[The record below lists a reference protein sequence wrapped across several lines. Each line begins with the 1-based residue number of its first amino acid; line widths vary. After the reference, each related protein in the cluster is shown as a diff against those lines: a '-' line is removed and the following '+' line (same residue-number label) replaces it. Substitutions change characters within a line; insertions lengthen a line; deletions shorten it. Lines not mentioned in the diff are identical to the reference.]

1 MKKNIK
7 ILKKKLKNFDP
18 KLKEECGVFGVSNA
32 KDASALTALGLHALQ
47 HRGQEGCGI
56 VTFDGEKYYSEK
68 RFGLVGDNFSKEKVL
83 KNLKG
88 NYAIGHNRYSTTGE
102 NTLRNIQPFFADTN
116 AGGIGVAHNGN
127 LTNSI
132 SLRNKLVEDGA
143 IFYTTSDTE
152 TIVQLIAKSKR
163 PKTIDKV
170 VDAIF
175 QIQGGYALVMLTQH
189 SLIGVRDPYGIR
201 PLVIGKLGNSYVL
214 ASETCALDII
224 GAKFVRDVEN
234 GEIVLIENDKLT
246 SVKPFPPKKVRP
258 CVFEYIYFAR
268 PDSILDNK
276 TAYEHRKNIGIE
288 LAKEN
293 DIDAVLAGIKSGID
307 ITSTYYEGTPPI
319 QWALLYESFQTLDIL
334 LESGA
339 SLNQRALDGS
349 NVYHVCSMK
358 TLDLIDE
365 TSIDIDARNLLG
377 ITPLHKYCYLGDEP
391 EIVKSLILRGANPH
405 AKCPYG
411 REAME
416 SMAAGNTEPEFMDL
430 PDGIFEPISQ
440 HVGFSAMHFAAS
452 CYGPMYPEDFNTIL
466 NILLENGLDINEQD
480 QYGQTPFMLAGK
492 TNFDSDVPATLLQ
505 NGANLEMQDNYGNT
519 VLHLLCAKEFYVNLG
534 DRKDYI
540 NYKIEKFN
548 HFLSSVKD
556 LHKIIHVEND
566 MGLTPLDCLCKNPE
580 PGSVVFIKPL
590 IEAGANPFHQNKF
603 GKSSWDLMLN
613 LPHFRN
619 SQTFW
624 EINQKRYTQ

>member
-1 MKKNIK
+1 MKKHIK

-68 RFGLVGDNFSKEKVL
+68 RFGLVGDNFNKEKVL

-88 NYAIGHNRYSTTGE
+88 NHAIGHNRYSTTGE

-132 SLRNKLVEDGA
+132 SLRNKLVEEGA

-175 QIQGGYALVMLTQH
+175 QIQGGYALVMLTQN

-201 PLVIGKLGNSYVL
+201 PLVIGKLGNSFVL

-234 GEIVLIENDKLT
+234 GEIVLIENDKLE
-246 SVKPFPPKKVRP
+246 SIKPFPPKKVRP

-276 TAYEHRKNIGIE
+276 TAYEHRKNIGAE

-293 DIDAVLAGIKSGID
+293 DVEADIVVPVPDSGNAAALGFAQYLKMNYEHGLIRNHYVGRTFIEPSQKIRSLGVKLKLNANQTTIKDKKI
-307 ITSTYYEGTPPI
+307 I
-319 QWALLYESFQTLDIL
+319 
-334 LESGA
+334 
-339 SLNQRALDGS
+339 
-349 NVYHVCSMK
+349 
-358 TLDLIDE
+358 LIDDSLVRGT
-365 TSIDIDARNLLG
+365 TSHKIVKMLYDAG
-377 ITPLHKYCYLGDEP
+377 AKEVHVKIACP
-391 EIVKSLILRGANPH
+391 EIRYPDFYGVDTPTKKELLAAN
-405 AKCPYG
+405 
-411 REAME
+411 
-416 SMAAGNTEPEFMDL
+416 
-430 PDGIFEPISQ
+430 
-440 HVGFSAMHFAAS
+440 
-452 CYGPMYPEDFNTIL
+452 
-466 NILLENGLDINEQD
+466 
-480 QYGQTPFMLAGK
+480 K
-492 TNFDSDVPATLLQ
+492 TNDEICKYI
-505 NGANLEMQDNYGNT
+505 GA
-519 VLHLLCAKEFYVNLG
+519 
-534 DRKDYI
+534 
-540 NYKIEKFN
+540 
-548 HFLSSVKD
+548 
-556 LHKIIHVEND
+556 
-566 MGLTPLDCLCKNPE
+566 
-580 PGSVVFIKPL
+580 
-590 IEAGANPFHQNKF
+590 
-603 GKSSWDLMLN
+603 KS
-613 LPHFRN
+613 
-619 SQTFW
+619 
-624 EINQKRYTQ
+624 